1 MPACTVRIPA
11 DHPAFA
17 GHFPGRPIVP
27 GVLLLAEVIEAV
39 TAQGGVA
46 PMQLGTVKFLAPVGP
61 DAELRIDWEE
71 GPGGRVRFEVQ
82 QVADGQAQRCACGHF
97 DRQ

>member
-39 TAQGGVA
+39 VAQRGAA

-61 DAELRIDWEE
+61 DAELRIEWDE
-71 GPGGRVRFEVQ
+71 GAGGRLRFEVQ
-82 QVADGQAQRCACGHF
+82 QLVGGRAQRCASGHF
-97 DRQ
+97 DL